1 MKVLKKMVSVWCI
14 VKLLVSNLLYS
25 SEFYREFLSTDKPSD
40 VESVSSTLSISEQ
53 IKKLT
58 EGVEQLS
65 SELQSQ
71 VRQQHG
77 ALLSQASH
85 ASTLKG
91 ALDAVNGH
99 MSHLEAGAER
109 LKAQIN
115 TPYGLLE
122 NQTRVLARLHEAS
135 HLLRQVGSF
144 LVLFRKL
151 QAAAKDPTTQ
161 ASILFG
167 MEPLLD
173 DQQLNHIEFI
183 GEERTIAITM
193 RQRLNNLAN
202 RDLTNGLK
210 SGQPSDQNKIVN
222 SLQIYAN
229 LQSLP
234 KCIDTLL
241 DTFLSDIQHS
251 IKECFAG
258 TDVSE
263 LTPKDRKTAQKE
275 TAKRMPGKTPTLTT
289 SQHFRTK
296 LWTSLQWLFDEE
308 ILNYWTQV
316 SFLEKCIECVNQSPA
331 SSELFQSNNVRERFW
346 ISLEELLRTSFANC
360 SAHVSQCLKQD
371 LPKLLA
377 AARTLQT
384 KIGHKYVFKWV
395 SVVFVTSHFARITA
409 FNVSF
414 AVRRC
419 LSHSIRAIWRN
430 VVPPWRLHCM
440 ALTCRRR

>member
-1 MKVLKKMVSVWCI
+1 MLI
-14 VKLLVSNLLYS
+14 V
-25 SEFYREFLSTDKPSD
+25 EFYREFLATEKPSD
-40 VESVSSTLSISEQ
+40 VENVSSTLSISEQ
-53 IKKLT
+53 IKKLA

-65 SELQSQ
+65 NELQSQ

-85 ASTLKG
+85 ASTLKS

-115 TPYGLLE
+115 TPYALLE

-144 LVLFRKL
+144 LHLFRKL
-151 QAAAKDPTTQ
+151 QAASKDPTTQ
-161 ASILFG
+161 AGILFE

-173 DQQLNHIEFI
+173 DKQLMQIDFI
-183 GEERTIAITM
+183 NEERTVATTM

-210 SGQPSDQNKIVN
+210 NASDSDKSKVVN

-229 LQSLP
+229 LQTLP
-234 KCIDTLL
+234 KCIDALL
-241 DTFLSDIQHS
+241 ETFTSDIQHS

-258 TDVSE
+258 TDVTKLSS
-263 LTPKDRKTAQKE
+263 KKQKSASQKE
-275 TAKRMPGKTPTLTT
+275 ANKSRGPGKTPTLTT

-296 LWTSLQWLFDEE
+296 LWTSLEWLFDDE
-308 ILNYWTQV
+308 IMNYWTQV
-316 SFLEKCIECVNQSPA
+316 SFLEKCIDDVNQSPA
-331 SSELFQSNNVRERFW
+331 SSELFQSNNIKERFW
-346 ISLEELLRTSFANC
+346 TSLEQLLRKSFANC
-360 SAHVSQCLKQD
+360 APHVSQCLKQD

-384 KIGHKYVFKWV
+384 KIGQKYVFK
-395 SVVFVTSHFARITA
+395 
-409 FNVSF
+409 
-414 AVRRC
+414 
-419 LSHSIRAIWRN
+419 
-430 VVPPWRLHCM
+430 
-440 ALTCRRR
+440 